1 MKDQIDSEGRITVNE
16 EEKYLFD
23 LQGFLVVED
32 ALDQA
37 QLRSLN
43 LLVDRKVKEEVPLE
57 SETHRFGN
65 TLLSWG
71 QPFQD
76 LVDNPRITPYLGELL
91 GDPFRLD
98 HDYLDIIH
106 SGKGPIGT
114 SLHGG
119 AYPMHATHYFRC
131 VNGTIRNGLFVVA
144 YNLFDVNPGDG
155 GFAAVAGSHKSSFQF
170 PKGWQELESSQEL
183 PFVTKVTGK
192 AGTAILFTE
201 AMTHGTLPWRG
212 LERRTIF
219 YKYSPPALSWSSSYY
234 NSGNF
239 PNLTSRQK
247 ALLSPPS
254 ALLEPF
260 LDVD

>member
-1 MKDQIDSEGRITVNE
+1 MNE
-16 EEKYLFD
+16 EERYLFD

-32 ALDQA
+32 ALDEG
-37 QLRSLN
+37 QLRALN
-43 LLVDRKVKEEVPLE
+43 LLVDQKVREEVSPD
-57 SETHRFGN
+57 SHTHRFGN

-71 QPFQD
+71 LPFQE

-91 GDPFRLD
+91 GDPCRLD
-98 HDYLDIIH
+98 HDYLDIIL

-119 AYPMHATHYFRC
+119 AYPLNSTHYFQC

-144 YNLFDVNPGDG
+144 YNLRDVNPGDG
-155 GFAAVAGSHKSSFQF
+155 GFAAVAGSHKSSFRF
-170 PKGWQELESSQEL
+170 PSQWKELESSQDL
-183 PFVTKVTGK
+183 SFVTQVTGK

-212 LERRTIF
+212 KERRTVF
-219 YKYSPPALSWSSSYY
+219 YKYSPQALSWSPRFYE
-234 NSGNF
+234 SGDF
-239 PNLTSRQK
+239 PNMTERQK

-254 ALLEPF
+254 ALSKPF
-260 LDVD
+260 LDVN